1 MYSAVFRRP
10 VTVAARLVERNR
22 HAGTTG
28 CAVVLAAALLIPAV
42 LAQSAGE
49 YEVKAAFLYN
59 FAKFVEWPAL
69 PNGAPFR
76 VCVAGADPFGPTLE
90 NALRGRVLDG
100 RWLEVRRPQRLEDA
114 SNCQILFIGSMDR
127 LHLDELL
134 GQIRDRPVLTV
145 GEGHQFSQSGGMIA
159 FRIENQRLRFEI
171 NREAA
176 DRAHLRLSSK
186 LLSLAAT
193 VTEGS
198 K

>member
-1 MYSAVFRRP
+1 M
-10 VTVAARLVERNR
+10 ERSR
-22 HAGTTG
+22 HAGTAG
-28 CAVVLAAALLIPAV
+28 CAVVLAAAVLIPTV

-59 FAKFVEWPAL
+59 FAKFVEWPVL

-90 NALRGRVLDG
+90 NAVRGRVLDG
-100 RWLEVRRPQRLEDA
+100 RRLEVRRPKRVAEA
-114 SNCQILFIGSMDR
+114 VICQILFIGSMDR
-127 LHLDELL
+127 ARLDELL
-134 GQIRDRPVLTV
+134 TQVRDRPVLTV
-145 GEGHQFSQSGGMIA
+145 GEGHQFSQSGGMVV
-159 FRIENQRLRFEI
+159 FRIENQRVRFEI

-176 DRAHLRLSSK
+176 DRAQLKLSSR